1 MTDEEFYGRTLC
13 TLRTAEQ
20 YLKEIIAKYPVETDT
35 KSAISPV
42 VNCQSRIKSAES
54 MIKKLESRGL
64 KADLNSALTGVYDA
78 VGVRLICGFVD
89 DVYKIAAWIE
99 EQEELEIIQRKDY
112 FAWPKPNGY
121 RSYHLCL
128 RICVGSAAGTL
139 AEIQI
144 RTMAVDFWA
153 TLEHRLKYKKK
164 IPCEEL
170 IRKEL
175 KRCADEIAATD
186 ISMQT
191 IRDMLENGFC
201 EKNEEDTQSS

>member
-1 MTDEEFYGRTLC
+1 MTDEEFYGQALC

-20 YLKEIIAKYPVETDT
+20 YLLEVIAKYSVESGIHQ
-35 KSAISPV
+35 SASPV
-42 VNCQSRIKSAES
+42 MKCQSRIKSAES
-54 MIKKLESRGL
+54 MIKKLKGRGF
-64 KADLNSALTGVYDA
+64 KADLHSALNSVYDA
-78 VGVRLICGFVD
+78 VGIRIICGFVD
-89 DVYKIAAWIE
+89 DVYKIAAWIKGHK
-99 EQEELEIIQRKDY
+99 ELEIIECKDY
-112 FAWPKPNGY
+112 FAWPKPSGY

-128 RICVGSAAGTL
+128 RICAGNAAGIL

-144 RTMAVDFWA
+144 RTMAIDFWA
-153 TLEHRLKYKKK
+153 TLEHQLKYKKK

-191 IRDMLENGFC
+191 IRDMLENGLF
-201 EKNEEDTQSS
+201 EKKEEDTEGP

>member
-1 MTDEEFYGRTLC
+1 MTDEEFYGQTLY
-13 TLRTAEQ
+13 TLQNAEK
-20 YLKEIIAKYPVETDT
+20 YLLKLIAEYQELPEI
-35 KSAISPV
+35 V
-42 VNCQSRIKSAES
+42 VSDSFVMNCQSRIKSAES
-54 MIKKLESRGL
+54 MVKKLKNRGF
-64 KADLNSALTGVYDA
+64 KEDLHSALTNVYDA
-78 VGVRLICGFVD
+78 VGICGFID

-99 EQEELEIIQRKDY
+99 KREELEIILRKDY

-121 RSYHLCL
+121 RSYHICL
-128 RICVGSAAGTL
+128 RIREGSMAGTQ

-144 RTMAVDFWA
+144 RTMAIDFWA
-153 TLEHRLKYKKK
+153 TLEHELKYKKK

-201 EKNEEDTQSS
+201 ENKEDTESSYF

>member
-1 MTDEEFYGRTLC
+1 MRDEEFYGQSLC
-13 TLRTAEQ
+13 TLRAAEQ
-20 YLKEIIAKYPVETDT
+20 YLLEMVAEYQSEAASGKTEPVH
-35 KSAISPV
+35 PV
-42 VNCQSRIKSAES
+42 MNCRSRIKTADS
-54 MIKKLESRGL
+54 MIKKLENRGFNT
-64 KADLNSALTGVYDA
+64 DLHAALTDVYDA
-78 VGVRLICGFVD
+78 VGIRIVCGFVD
-89 DVYKIAAWIE
+89 DVYKIAAWLE
-99 EQEELEIIQRKDY
+99 KQETLKIIHRKDY

-128 RICVGSAAGTL
+128 QIRAGDTKGTM

-144 RTMAVDFWA
+144 RTMAIDFWA
-153 TLEHRLKYKKK
+153 TLEHQLKYKRK

-191 IRDMLENGFC
+191 IRDMLENDF
-201 EKNEEDTQSS
+201 E